1 MPAKKSKATKEAAEK
16 FGEMLS
22 AFGVAVGEILDN
34 PDVKKKAKE
43 FATSVVDAAVKV
55 TQSKV
60 EDEEVRARLR
70 NVGEAAKT
78 LGDSLEKRFKSKKEK
93 EEE

>member
-1 MPAKKSKATKEAAEK
+1 MPTKKSRATKETAESI
-16 FGEMLS
+16 GEMVS

-78 LGDSLEKRFKSKKEK
+78 LGDSLEKRFKNKK

>member
-1 MPAKKSKATKEAAEK
+1 MPAKKSRTTKEAAET
-16 FGEMLS
+16 FSEMLS
-22 AFGVAVGEILDN
+22 AFGVAVGEILEN
-34 PDVKKKAKE
+34 PEVKKKAKE

-78 LGDSLEKRFKSKKEK
+78 LGDSLEKRFKNKK

>member
-1 MPAKKSKATKEAAEK
+1 MPAKKSRETKETAEK
-16 FGEMLS
+16 IGEMLS
-22 AFGVAVGEILDN
+22 AFGVTVGEILDN
-34 PDVKKKAKE
+34 PEVKKKAKE

-60 EDEEVRARLR
+60 KDEEVRTRFR

-78 LGDSLEKRFKSKKEK
+78 LGDTLEKRFKDKKE
-93 EEE
+93 EA

>member
-1 MPAKKSKATKEAAEK
+1 MPTKKSRATKETAETVS
-16 FGEMLS
+16 EMLS

-34 PDVKKKAKE
+34 PEVKKKAKD
-43 FATSVVDAAVKV
+43 FAASVVDATVKF

-60 EDEEVRARLR
+60 EDEAVRARLR

-78 LGDSLEKRFKSKKEK
+78 LGDSLEKRFKSKKE
-93 EEE
+93 EE